1 MRLPI
6 RARLTLVSAALMA
19 VVLAASGGFLYF
31 RLRADLLEAVDAG
44 LRSRAEALQANLE
57 GSDAS
62 LGQGGGLAEPGDAF
76 AQVLGPDGQ
85 VIESSPGIEAG
96 PVLTEADV
104 AALGEP
110 RFFERDVVTVEEPVP
125 ARLLA
130 VPASH
135 GRVLVVG
142 ASLDD
147 QHEALARLGIL
158 LAVGGPLALILASGV
173 GWVVAGA
180 ALRPVE
186 RMRGEAAAISASEP
200 GRRLA
205 PSGTRDEVDRLGETL
220 NAMLERLEQALRR
233 ERRFVDEASHE
244 LRTPLANLRTE
255 LDLALR
261 RSRSSEE
268 LAAALRSAAEETE
281 RLARLAEDLLVLA
294 RTDRGRVPVRR
305 EPVDLAELVG
315 GTVEAFAVRAAKAG
329 VSIETHVPSGLRA
342 SLDPLRVRQAIGNLL
357 DNALRHTPPGGMVT
371 VDVIHSDGFLSLG
384 VRDTGEGFPAAF
396 LPSAFE
402 PFTRPDASRSREDG
416 GTGLGLAIVRAV
428 AEAHGGTAEA
438 RNRPEGGASITLR
451 IPDQPVSS

>member
-19 VVLAASGGFLYF
+19 VILAASGGFLYF

-57 GSDAS
+57 RSDS
-62 LGQGGGLAEPGDAF
+62 GLGEGGGLAEPGDAF
-76 AQVLGPDGQ
+76 AQVLGPDAE
-85 VIESSPGIEAG
+85 VVESSPGLGAG
-96 PVLTEADV
+96 PTLMAADV
-104 AALGEP
+104 AGLEEP

-130 VPASH
+130 VPASD

-147 QHEALARLGIL
+147 QREALARLGIL

-186 RMRGEAAAISASEP
+186 RMRAEAAAISASEP
-200 GRRLA
+200 GRRL
-205 PSGTRDEVDRLGETL
+205 PRSGTGDEVARLGETL
-220 NAMLERLEQALRR
+220 NEMLGRLEQALQR

-261 RSRSSEE
+261 RSRSVEE
-268 LAAALRSAAEETE
+268 LEAALRSAAEETD

-294 RTDRGRVPVRR
+294 RADRGRAPVRR
-305 EPVDLAELVG
+305 EPVDLGELVG
-315 GTVEAFAVRAAKAG
+315 GTVEAFAVRAAKAE
-329 VSIETHVPSGLRA
+329 VSIETRVPHGLRA
-342 SLDPLRVRQAIGNLL
+342 SLDPLRIRQAMGNLL
-357 DNALRHTPPGGMVT
+357 DNALRHTPPGGTVT
-371 VDVIHSDGFLSLG
+371 VDVGHANGFVSLE

-396 LPSAFE
+396 LLSAFE

-428 AEAHGGTAEA
+428 AEAHGGAAEA
-438 RNRPEGGASITLR
+438 ENRPEGGASITLR
-451 IPDQPVSS
+451 IPD